1 EDGLRLVVGGAEETG
16 DRDLQAP
23 GQCIHRREARRGVS
37 ILDLREHL
45 PDDAEPGDQL
55 REDQAESGEQLHRTH
70 AASVPDNAA
79 MRWHS
84 LCPVSVLSDST
95 LPRFQ
100 MSPDSAEGIPVMPPW
115 SSVETHGGRGH
126 HTLSRPG
133 PPPGSIR
140 RTRHRLDAVRS
151 VVHDENTICHL
162 PVARRTLQWRR
173 ISPLK
178 GPR

>member
-1 EDGLRLVVGGAEETG
+1 MSFFSFLLFPPPPSSTLFPYTTLFRST
-16 DRDLQAP
+16 
-23 GQCIHRREARRGVS
+23 VS
-37 ILDLREHL
+37 
-45 PDDAEPGDQL
+45 
-55 REDQAESGEQLHRTH
+55 
-70 AASVPDNAA
+70 
-79 MRWHS
+79 
-84 LCPVSVLSDST
+84 SDST

-162 PVARRTLQWRR
+162 PRSEEHTSELQSRGH
-173 ISPLK
+173 LVC
-178 GPR
+178 